1 MLRSQWR
8 PARWKGRA
16 RSAPGWVVVFVFITL
31 FFCCLTADSK
41 AVLVGFDPRTAT
53 ATAWESVW
61 KIAWSAAGRAKLRF
75 GGGTPRVGGRAHRA
89 TEWWGLGRAQTEFGH
104 ERAKMNP
111 APTERNKG
119 GRSSCPVGAFHLP
132 DHSTQGGARAPST
145 SSGPFGSLAL
155 GWLASGRWPD
165 FWRDFQSNPAS
176 HPPQISPRFSP
187 RTYRRS

>member
-1 MLRSQWR
+1 MHVSFLGVIPIPIIRKLDWNASRHGIGYGSFKNVVPSGTISIARPELTWRIKVLLVPKLRLGTPW
-8 PARWKGRA
+8 
-16 RSAPGWVVVFVFITL
+16 
-31 FFCCLTADSK
+31 
-41 AVLVGFDPRTAT
+41 
-53 ATAWESVW
+53 
-61 KIAWSAAGRAKLRF
+61 RAKLRF
-75 GGGTPRVGGRAHRA
+75 GGGTPRVGGRAHRT
-89 TEWWGLGRAQTEFGH
+89 TEWRGPGRAQTEFGH

-119 GRSSCPVGAFHLP
+119 GRLSCPVGAFHLP

-176 HPPQISPRFSP
+176 HPPRISPRFSP